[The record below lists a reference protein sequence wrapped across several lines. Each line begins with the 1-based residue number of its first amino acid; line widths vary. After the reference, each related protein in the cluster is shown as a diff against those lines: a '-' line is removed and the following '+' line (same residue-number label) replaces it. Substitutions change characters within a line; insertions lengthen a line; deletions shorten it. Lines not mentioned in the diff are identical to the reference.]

1 MALEEAKSGAEDARD
16 EALRQVQ
23 HLQHELTHAQSTA
36 AKHEREMLQV
46 TLRDSLSQLKFT
58 ANEVLTVVIQ

>member
-23 HLQHELTHAQSTA
+23 HLQHELMHAQSTA

-46 TLRDSLSQLKFT
+46 RPQSLS
-58 ANEVLTVVIQ
+58 